1 MLASADVVVDHGV
14 VGVDVMAGRGGGGV
28 LSEGCRLLLVYS
40 YERYDNF
47 RWVLLLLLT
56 SW

>member
-14 VGVDVMAGRGGGGV
+14 VGVDVVAGHGGGGV
-28 LSEGCRLLLVYS
+28 LNEGCRLLLVYF

-47 RWVLLLLLT
+47 RWVLLLLT